1 MTFETCDSILFIY
14 ICMCI
19 YNLRLY
25 LAFISPSFQN
35 SQNKKAFCFA
45 KASTPAAKHLCHNH
59 PIHQYDTTQSAGTE
73 IKPSHLEIGKV
84 VFNSKRSDWKKGSGS
99 VKNVIVWLKWLWG
112 FVIFFILQSK
122 GWTSSKGDSGLT
134 ANSWPSECNK
144 PSQPMIQYSIV
155 PLTCDDAECMNSPR
169 T

>member
-1 MTFETCDSILFIY
+1 MTSGFTWHSFHQAFRIFGTKRPFVSQRLQLPPPSICATI
-14 ICMCI
+14 I
-19 YNLRLY
+19 R
-25 LAFISPSFQN
+25 
-35 SQNKKAFCFA
+35 
-45 KASTPAAKHLCHNH
+45 ST
-59 PIHQYDTTQSAGTE
+59 QYDTTQSAATE

-84 VFNSKRSDWKKGSGS
+84 VFNSKRSGWKGSGS

-144 PSQPMIQYSIV
+144 QSQPMRQYSIV